1 MITEPSIDSPLH
13 VVMIQNQFPYETHW
27 GGISTF
33 GWFMSRAL
41 AKEGIKVSI
50 IAQSANEIIEE
61 PKRISERITVYR
73 IPGKKPIKGSANFLL
88 SKVLPDKERWFSY
101 NAWITL
107 KKWTKDG
114 IHFDIVDSADYLGCG
129 AYCLKDEAFPTPVV
143 VTCHT
148 PSFLADEM
156 NNGNHSKGMDESKK
170 KYQLEMDAIK
180 LADGLLSP
188 SHRLSNLLAAITGRS
203 VNDFFTNP
211 YPFPIQREIQL
222 PQKEVLVGT
231 PFIFFAGRIERRKGI
246 STLLSAW
253 KESKYNKDYTLVL
266 SGKKTNHFPEF
277 EKQAIG
283 MSGTSIQFLGERGK
297 DELAW
302 LYRNATLVV
311 LPSEPFDNYPYTC
324 LESMAFGAP
333 TLVSDSGGMSE
344 MIVDDENGWIFRT
357 GSIPHLT
364 ERLDEILS
372 QPIHERQ
379 ACGIAAQMSVKRIN
393 DPSRIAGRTIKFY
406 KRVIEDWV

>member
-1 MITEPSIDSPLH
+1 MTTEPTSVSPFH
-13 VVMIQNQFPYETHW
+13 VVLIQNQFPDETHW

-41 AKEGIKVSI
+41 AKEGIKVSV
-50 IAQSANEIIEE
+50 IAQSAHEKIEE
-61 PKRISERITVYR
+61 PKRLSELITVYR
-73 IPGKKPIKGSANFLL
+73 IPGKKSIKGSANFIL
-88 SKVLPDKERWFSY
+88 SKALPDKERWFSY
-101 NAWITL
+101 NAWVTL
-107 KKWTKDG
+107 KKWIKNG

-129 AYCLKDEAFPTPVV
+129 AYCLKDESFPTPVV

-148 PSFLADEM
+148 PSFLANEM
-156 NNGNHSKGMDESKK
+156 NNGAHSKGMDERKK
-170 KYQLEMDAIK
+170 TYQLEKDVIK
-180 LADGLLSP
+180 NADGLLSP

-203 VNDFFTNP
+203 LNDFFTNP

-231 PFIFFAGRIERRKGI
+231 PFVLFTGRIERRKGI
-246 STLLSAW
+246 STLLDAW
-253 KESKYNKDYTLVL
+253 KQSKFAKDYTLVL
-266 SGKKTNHFPEF
+266 TGKKTNHFPEF

-283 MSGTSIQFLGERGK
+283 MTGTSIQFLGERSK
-297 DELAW
+297 EELAW

-344 MIVDDENGWIFRT
+344 MIVEDDNGWVFRT
-357 GSIPHLT
+357 ASVPHLC
-364 ERLDEILS
+364 ERLDEILNL
-372 QPIHERQ
+372 PIHERQ
-379 ACGIAAQMSVKRIN
+379 ARGIAAQMSVKRIN